1 MKEFSDS
8 LPASDLEHFRLNMF
22 NYFRKY
28 ICVHASSIHLMTKTE
43 EENET
48 ATISNFLHL
57 CTFHQCNKEVFIQ
70 RTKNNKFKNRKENYY
85 WSAKRS
91 SCTCRQYKW
100 KPLGRLMKRK
110 RIQRRCSIRS
120 KRFRATPIQLYLKEV
135 YGECY
140 PPNLAP
146 NPEMKA
152 VSYASETFGRCS
164 IIFFSK
170 SW

>member
-85 WSAKRS
+85 
-91 SCTCRQYKW
+91 
-100 KPLGRLMKRK
+100 
-110 RIQRRCSIRS
+110 
-120 KRFRATPIQLYLKEV
+120 
-135 YGECY
+135 
-140 PPNLAP
+140 
-146 NPEMKA
+146 
-152 VSYASETFGRCS
+152 
-164 IIFFSK
+164 
-170 SW
+170 